1 MIVAEVIPT
10 FAIYTDTLSLSER
23 TAILT
28 DRLFDYKRG
37 EENENTKT
45 SRTRNTDNK

>member
-10 FAIYTDTLSLSER
+10 FAIYTDTLSLSVR

-28 DRLFDYKRG
+28 GRLFYKRG
-37 EENENTKT
+37 EEN
-45 SRTRNTDNK
+45 D